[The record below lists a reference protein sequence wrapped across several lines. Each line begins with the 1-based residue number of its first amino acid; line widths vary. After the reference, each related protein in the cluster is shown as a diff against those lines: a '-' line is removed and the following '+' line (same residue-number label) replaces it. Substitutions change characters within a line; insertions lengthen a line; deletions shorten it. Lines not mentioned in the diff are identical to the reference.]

1 MREGSLK
8 KFVGLLALL
17 ASSAAFTA
25 CGASPE
31 QAPPPESDGRATS
44 RCEKVP
50 KPLAKA
56 LRDGVKQGRLGR
68 LSGVQ
73 SKDRFEGFNGLA
85 EGAYFVSG
93 DVRPSPGVA
102 TWIVSAEAF
111 QTGGGVIFAVDPAAR
126 AVSDFGVDVDPS
138 VVGASKDSDGFAE
151 SVKCA
156 GKAG

>member
-1 MREGSLK
+1 LRK
-8 KFVGLLALL
+8 VVPLLAVL
-17 ASSAAFTA
+17 SVSAWITA

-31 QAPPPESDGRATS
+31 TTPAPKNEERAAS

-56 LRDGVKQGRLGR
+56 LRDGVKRGKLGR

-73 SKDRFEGFNGLA
+73 SRDGFGGFNSLA
-85 EGAYFVSG
+85 ENAYFVSG

-111 QTGGGVIFAVDPAAR
+111 ETGGGVIFAVDPAAR